1 MEDHQREL
9 EIEKRLTRL
18 EAKMDEVKE
27 LIASSVV
34 SQIRDHGKRLPA
46 LERRQIW
53 IGGWVAGAGAALAAV
68 IQRDWHVLI
77 SRDGNSQVA

>member
-27 LIASSVV
+27 LIAPSVV
-34 SQIRDHGKRLPA
+34 SQIRDHGKRLAA
-46 LERRQIW
+46 LEGRQIW
-53 IGGWVAGAGAALAAV
+53 VGGWVAGAGAAGAALAAV
-68 IQRDWHVLI
+68 IRRYW
-77 SRDGNSQVA
+77 QV